1 MGKGGASG
9 GLRAQKGVG
18 AEEWGKEG
26 QFLQVPLPSSCSCE
40 TSEPGAGAGQRKAA
54 PGPTPLSV
62 LQIRVQTSGWPD
74 FTEDPEQKVSL
85 AP

>member
-26 QFLQVPLPSSCSCE
+26 QFLQVPLPSS
-40 TSEPGAGAGQRKAA
+40 AA
-54 PGPTPLSV
+54 VKPLS
-62 LQIRVQTSGWPD
+62 LGQAQGRGKLRQDRPRCLTNPSTDIG
-74 FTEDPEQKVSL
+74 L
-85 AP
+85 ARFYWRP

>member
-26 QFLQVPLPSSCSCE
+26 QFLQVPLPSS
-40 TSEPGAGAGQRKAA
+40 AA
-54 PGPTPLSV
+54 VKPLS
-62 LQIRVQTSGWPD
+62 LGQAQGRGKLRQDRPRCLSYKSEYRHRAGPILLETLNKR
-74 FTEDPEQKVSL
+74 FL
-85 AP
+85 